1 MDGGE
6 VGNGRRISLEVQGVI
21 FVSDVSQCLF
31 VDVSVTVLNV
41 IAAVVLVTPLLVK
54 ICWSLLFR

>member
-1 MDGGE
+1 MMDGGE

-31 VDVSVTVLNV
+31 VDVSVTILNV
-41 IAAVVLVTPLLVK
+41 IAAVVLVMPLLVK
-54 ICWSLLFR
+54 IC